1 MSLALDPATEQRI
14 QREIA
19 RGAYREPAELINRA
33 LDLLE
38 SQENWLL
45 RNKDAIHERLAESM
59 AQAER
64 GELHPPDEV
73 RALLHQDRQSRAS
86 RPPSTAAESCPKRR
100 GAATDDH
107 GSDFGSLYGKRGRL
121 ILGRTNGEQQSLV
134 TIGTEHHQEQ
144 THGPHTVADI
154 PR

>member
-45 RNKDAIHERLAESM
+45 RNKDAIHQRLAESM
-59 AQAER
+59 AQADR
-64 GELHPPDEV
+64 GELHSPEEV
-73 RALLHQDRQSRAS
+73 RALLAQDRQSRAS
-86 RPPSTAAESCPKRR
+86 RP
-100 GAATDDH
+100 
-107 GSDFGSLYGKRGRL
+107 
-121 ILGRTNGEQQSLV
+121 Q
-134 TIGTEHHQEQ
+134 
-144 THGPHTVADI
+144 
-154 PR
+154 

>member
-38 SQENWLL
+38 SQENWLA
-45 RNKDAIHERLAESM
+45 RNKDAIHQRLAESM
-59 AQAER
+59 AQADR
-64 GELHPPDEV
+64 GELHTPDEV

-86 RPPSTAAESCPKRR
+86 RI
-100 GAATDDH
+100 AT
-107 GSDFGSLYGKRGRL
+107 
-121 ILGRTNGEQQSLV
+121 Q
-134 TIGTEHHQEQ
+134 
-144 THGPHTVADI
+144 PHTLI
-154 PR
+154 M